1 MATASDLIKGE
12 ALVAQS
18 GNINYGEEIGKG
30 FETITE
36 SIAEAKST
44 ISNWGEKES
53 ELNEAMAL
61 VDTDDVLSQENEAI
75 VEFLTM
81 GKLKYQEAAKK
92 ASRIANK
99 SSKEYKNLVKIM
111 NDVNT
116 SFKNLAKEK
125 QDILDARAYVKE
137 NPNAFS
143 AANNLN
149 EDALAYFNAVTGK
162 ASMPL
167 NEKGHFVIGNKEFR
181 NLKSPSTKSLINKA
195 TAQVLTGA
203 YDKVKKDGKEL
214 TNNEL
219 ENAANGL
226 VASIMETDNH
236 LLATQQFLLDP
247 IYGGV
252 SLATE
257 EEVKGKNKE
266 ELIVLAKD
274 RYKQLLREQSS
285 KGKNDYVVPE
295 KPGSRYEQYF
305 ESDEAL
311 KGLAEFVETGGEDG
325 SPVATIGTKRYKV
338 ITEEKDVEGTD
349 SKKKVY
355 KIIKLI
361 IDPNTSKVIP
371 GGESINVYKKDGT
384 LNFSGFRPYT
394 GSTQK
399 QRAK

>member
-1 MATASDLIKGE
+1 MATASDLIRGE

-18 GNINYGEEIGKG
+18 GNIDLGKEIGKG
-30 FETITE
+30 FETIAE

-44 ISNWGEKES
+44 ISNWSEKES
-53 ELNEAMAL
+53 ELNDAMAL

-75 VEFLTM
+75 VEFLTA

-92 ASRIANK
+92 ASRIADK
-99 SSKEYKNLVKIM
+99 SSKEYKDLVKTM

-116 SFKNLAKEK
+116 SFKTLAKEK

-143 AANNLN
+143 AANSLN
-149 EDALAYFNAVTGK
+149 EDALAYFDAVTGK

-181 NLKSPSTKSLINKA
+181 NLKSPSKKSLINKA

-214 TNNEL
+214 TSNEL

-226 VASIMETDNH
+226 VTSILETDNH
-236 LLATQQFLLDP
+236 LLAAQQFLLDP
-247 IYGGV
+247 MYGGI

-266 ELIVLAKD
+266 ELIILAKD
-274 RYKQLLREQSS
+274 RYKQLLKEQSS
-285 KGKNDYVVPE
+285 KGKNDYVAPE
-295 KPGSRYEQYF
+295 KPGSKYRNFYRTDDLIKSM
-305 ESDEAL
+305 SDFIL
-311 KGLAEFVETGGEDG
+311 GKKG
-325 SPVATIGTKRYKV
+325 GTEKV
-338 ITEEKDVEGTD
+338 IDGARNTTYLVEEGEGNTPEERQMNAKIYLLGADGKKGKDYIDLYREDAAGVP
-349 SKKKVY
+349 
-355 KIIKLI
+355 ILNKL
-361 IDPNTSKVIP
+361 
-371 GGESINVYKKDGT
+371 
-384 LNFSGFRPYT
+384 GFRSFT
-394 GSTQK
+394 GNTTPTQIYK
-399 QRAK
+399 

>member
-30 FETITE
+30 FETIAE
-36 SIAEAKST
+36 SVAEAKST

-53 ELNEAMAL
+53 ELNDAMAL
-61 VDTDDVLSQENEAI
+61 VDTDDLLSKENEA
-75 VEFLTM
+75 VSEFLTQ
-81 GKLKYQEAAKK
+81 GKLKYTEAAKK

-99 SSKEYKNLVKIM
+99 SSKEYKDLVKIM

-137 NPNAFS
+137 NPNGFS
-143 AANNLN
+143 AANSLDEDAMSYFSFTKGKTPLLLN
-149 EDALAYFNAVTGK
+149 E
-162 ASMPL
+162 
-167 NEKGHFVIGNKEFR
+167 EGHFVIEGKQFR
-181 NLKSPSTKSLINKA
+181 NLKAPSTKSLINKA

-247 IYGGV
+247 IYGGI

-274 RYKQLLREQSS
+274 RYKGLLREQSN
-285 KGKNDYVVPE
+285 KGFGDHEPPKADPKDSTVF
-295 KPGSRYEQYF
+295 KA
-305 ESDEAL
+305 DDIL
-311 KGLAEFVETGGEDG
+311 KGLNNFVTGTGGSENAVVGNMSFKVVQDPRDKNNPKVVMYGADG
-325 SPVATIGTKRYKV
+325 KA
-338 ITEEKDVEGTD
+338 
-349 SKKKVY
+349 
-355 KIIKLI
+355 
-361 IDPNTSKVIP
+361 
-371 GGESINVYKKDGT
+371 GESINLYVTDKLGIPMKNAQGNAM
-384 LNFSGFRPYT
+384 LNTRGFRALT
-394 GSTQK
+394 GDYSQLK
-399 QRAK
+399 IKN